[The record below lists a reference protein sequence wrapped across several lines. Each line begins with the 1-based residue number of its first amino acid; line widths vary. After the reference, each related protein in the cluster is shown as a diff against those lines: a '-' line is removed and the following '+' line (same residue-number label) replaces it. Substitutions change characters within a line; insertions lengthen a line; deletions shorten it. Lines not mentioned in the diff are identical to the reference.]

1 MEIDPLIFRLSIFI
15 LSIFVGY
22 YVVWSV
28 TPSLHTPLMS
38 VTNAISSVIIVGAI
52 IAGLSGNS
60 ESVFNTSSIFGFLAI
75 ALAAINIFG
84 GFLVTQRMLA
94 MYKKRKRKKMI
105 SANLSAIFYLVSG
118 VLFILALRGLSSPET
133 SRQGNFFGILG
144 MIIAVTVTFLST
156 GNFSSGFV
164 YVLVFILVGGSI
176 GAFIA
181 YRIPMTAMP
190 ELVAGFHSLVGLAA
204 VFVAI
209 SAFLNPEAFN
219 LGKPGSI
226 KLGSLIEMSIGAAV
240 GAITFS
246 GSVIAFLKLQ
256 GIMSGSPI
264 TFKGQHPLN
273 AIILISIIVL
283 IYLLCSTQSSNL
295 FWILLAVSFLI
306 GFLLIIP
313 IGGADM
319 PVVISMLNSYSGWA
333 AAGIGF
339 TLENTALIITGAL
352 VGSSGAILSYIMCK
366 GMNRSFFNVILGGFG
381 ATDEKSSASS
391 KEQRPVK
398 SGNADD
404 AAFLMK
410 NASSVIIVPG
420 YGMAVAQAQHALREM
435 VDTLKKNDIKVS
447 YAIHPVAGRMPGHMN
462 VLLAEANV
470 PYDEVFELEEINN
483 DFANADVAFVI
494 GANDVTNPVAKTD
507 PQSPIYGMP
516 VLDVEK
522 CKSVLFVK
530 RSLSPGYAGIDNDL
544 FYKENTLMLF
554 ADAKKMTEDIT
565 KNL

>member
-1 MEIDPLIFRLSIFI
+1 
-15 LSIFVGY
+15 
-22 YVVWSV
+22 
-28 TPSLHTPLMS
+28 
-38 VTNAISSVIIVGAI
+38 
-52 IAGLSGNS
+52 
-60 ESVFNTSSIFGFLAI
+60 
-75 ALAAINIFG
+75 
-84 GFLVTQRMLA
+84 
-94 MYKKRKRKKMI
+94 
-105 SANLSAIFYLVSG
+105 
-118 VLFILALRGLSSPET
+118 
-133 SRQGNFFGILG
+133 
-144 MIIAVTVTFLST
+144 
-156 GNFSSGFV
+156 
-164 YVLVFILVGGSI
+164 
-176 GAFIA
+176 
-181 YRIPMTAMP
+181 
-190 ELVAGFHSLVGLAA
+190 
-204 VFVAI
+204 
-209 SAFLNPEAFN
+209 
-219 LGKPGSI
+219 
-226 KLGSLIEMSIGAAV
+226 
-240 GAITFS
+240 
-246 GSVIAFLKLQ
+246 
-256 GIMSGSPI
+256 MSGSPI
-264 TFKGQHPLN
+264 TFRGQHLLN
-273 AIILISIIVL
+273 ALILISIIVL
-283 IYLLCSTQSSNL
+283 TYLLCSTQSSNL

-339 TLENTALIITGAL
+339 TLENSALIITGAL

-381 ATDEKSSASS
+381 ATEQSLSKDNEK
-391 KEQRPVK
+391 KPVK
-398 SGNADD
+398 SGNAED

-435 VDTLKKNDIKVS
+435 VDTLKKNDIKVT

-470 PYDEVFELEEINN
+470 PYDEVFELEDINN
-483 DFANADVAFVI
+483 DFANSDVAFVI

-530 RSLSPGYAGIDNDL
+530 RSLSPGYAGIDNEL
-544 FYKENTLMLF
+544 FYRDNTLMLF
-554 ADAKKMTEDIT
+554 ADAKKMTEDII

>member
-1 MEIDPLIFRLSIFI
+1 M
-15 LSIFVGY
+15 
-22 YVVWSV
+22 
-28 TPSLHTPLMS
+28 
-38 VTNAISSVIIVGAI
+38 
-52 IAGLSGNS
+52 
-60 ESVFNTSSIFGFLAI
+60 
-75 ALAAINIFG
+75 
-84 GFLVTQRMLA
+84 
-94 MYKKRKRKKMI
+94 
-105 SANLSAIFYLVSG
+105 SANLSAILYLVSG

-133 SRQGNFFGILG
+133 SRQGNFFGIIG
-144 MIIAVTVTFLST
+144 MIIAVVVTFLSVS
-156 GNFSSGFV
+156 NFSIGFI
-164 YVLVFILVGGSI
+164 YVIIFLAVGGSI

-209 SAFLNPEAFN
+209 SAFLNPDAFN
-219 LGKPGSI
+219 LGTIGNI
-226 KLGSLIEMSIGAAV
+226 KLASLIEMSIGAAV

-246 GSVIAFLKLQ
+246 GSIIAFLKLR
-256 GIMSGSPI
+256 GIMSGAPI
-264 TFKGQHPLN
+264 TFPGQHILN
-273 AIILISIIVL
+273 LIILISIIGL
-283 IYLLCSTQSSNL
+283 TYFLCATQSSSL
-295 FWILLAVSFLI
+295 FWTLILISFLVGI
-306 GFLLIIP
+306 LLIIP

-366 GMNRSFFNVILGGFG
+366 GMNRSFFSVILGGFG
-381 ATDEKSSASS
+381 GTDQVIQSNN
-391 KEQRPVK
+391 KEQKPVK
-398 SGNADD
+398 SGNSDD

-435 VDTLKKNDIKVS
+435 VDTLKKNGIKVS

-483 DFANADVAFVI
+483 DFANCDVAYVI

-516 VLDVEK
+516 ILDVEK
-522 CKSVLFVK
+522 AKSVLFVK
-530 RSLSPGYAGIDNDL
+530 RSLSPGYAGVDNDL
-544 FYKENTLMLF
+544 FYRENTLMLF
-554 ADAKKMTEDIT
+554 ADAKKMTEDII
-565 KNL
+565 KSF